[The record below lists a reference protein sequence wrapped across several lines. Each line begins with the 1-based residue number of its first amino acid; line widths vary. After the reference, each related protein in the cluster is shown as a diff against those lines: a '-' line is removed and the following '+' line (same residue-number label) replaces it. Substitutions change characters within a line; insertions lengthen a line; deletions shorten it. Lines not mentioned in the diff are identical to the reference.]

1 MADNANVQFASEDF
15 FNTCWVTAA
24 LALFSYDFIL
34 TFGSEVTLFWEGG
47 HLSGATILFLLNRY
61 ITLASQVIGYIPAS
75 SSVESAFSI
84 EVASNVL
91 GGLQYL
97 PWAAFSAFRTYAL
110 CPHPYRWPISASVF
124 ALSSVPIVTDMWVG
138 LYGLTVVN
146 DPVLGIAFTNP
157 ISASTILKVEVVTRS
172 CLQASDLVVLCITW
186 FRTYE
191 TAKLSLRRLGTRSFA
206 GILLFDGTIY
216 FFNRALLVLSTLQ
229 MTFTLTGVA
238 DNAYSLPTSVIA
250 YLEEPL
256 TSILTSRFLIDL
268 QKAQRNLAGSS
279 QSVSLGEVGFQPETS
294 GNISRFIGS
303 LGAQLSFHE
312 IDEENE
318 VERTP

>member
-1 MADNANVQFASEDF
+1 
-15 FNTCWVTAA
+15 
-24 LALFSYDFIL
+24 ALFSYDFIL
-34 TFGSEVTLFWEGG
+34 TFESEVTLFWEGG

-61 ITLASQVIGYIPAS
+61 ITLASQVIGYITAS
-75 SSVESAFSI
+75 SAFPI

-97 PWAAFSAFRTYAL
+97 PWAAFSEFRTYAL

-124 ALSSVPIVTDMWVG
+124 ALSSVPIVTDMWVR

-157 ISASTILKVEVVTRS
+157 ISASTILK
-172 CLQASDLVVLCITW
+172 
-186 FRTYE
+186 
-191 TAKLSLRRLGTRSFA
+191 
-206 GILLFDGTIY
+206 
-216 FFNRALLVLSTLQ
+216 ALLVLSTLQ
-229 MTFTLTGVA
+229 MTFTLTGVSVA

-318 VERTP
+318 VEHTP